1 MSISRGFQ
9 VLNYSI
15 GCVKVK
21 FIESKWGKRFKPKEV
36 KVPKEVKLL

>member
-21 FIESKWGKRFKPKEV
+21 FIESKWGKQFKPKEV
-36 KVPKEVKLL
+36 KVPAEVKLL